1 MTIINKTEELKQF
14 LKVVKE
20 SGNFQ
25 TEGPD
30 ITGGL
35 YVQLLKNPYDYF
47 YVRDSNLVY
56 PNRTH
61 VTDKNKNIVD
71 EVKNVGSLGKPVIFP
86 NSFSLKSGMF
96 TNGFFNR
103 RNEDL
108 IHLNFCK
115 VLNSYSDRI
124 LETHTYYKCF
134 QDEKCYFLVWD
145 LDFIDSI
152 NRKKWVSILE
162 KKWNE
167 NCRNLYAVLTNV
179 EIQNKRESLGL
190 INRLKSYKRGDW
202 SHIDHR
208 IDSRALTTI
217 YEKLF
222 ENLNNVTKKI
232 EELLKNNNMSTDKE
246 IINQIEIIWKENFH
260 L

>member
-61 VTDKNKNIVD
+61 VTDKNKKIVD

-152 NRKKWVSILE
+152 NRKKWVPILE

-167 NCRNLYAVLTNV
+167 NCRELYTVLSNK
-179 EIQNKRESLGL
+179 EIENKRASLGL
-190 INRLKSYKRGDW
+190 KNRLKAYRRGDW
-202 SHIDHR
+202 SHINHP
-208 IDSRALTTI
+208 IDGQSLTTI
-217 YEKLF
+217 YKKLL
-222 ENLNNVTKKI
+222 ENLKNVTEKI
-232 EELLKNNNMSTDKE
+232 EDLFRNNNMSTDKE

-260 L
+260 H